1 MPKPYPREFRD
12 DVARRTSHVARGTSH
27 VARRTSHV
35 AREFGVTIE
44 QIATGF
50 GVHAIDVEYG
60 MRILASIG

>member
-1 MPKPYPREFRD
+1 MTCGVAWKDVVVPKPYPREFRD
-12 DVARRTSHVARGTSH
+12 DVV
-27 VARRTSHV
+27 HV

>member
-12 DVARRTSHVARGTSH
+12 DVAH

-35 AREFGVTIE
+35 AREFGVMIE

-50 GVHAIDVEYG
+50 GVHAIDVEHG